1 MTEIIDEHILEAIGR
16 CRVVIR
22 NGEVIEV
29 GEARIT
35 SCPLTKKFAHP
46 ISTSLTRNR

>member
-1 MTEIIDEHILEAIGR
+1 MTDNTDEHILEAIGR
-16 CRVVIR
+16 CRVIIR
-22 NGEVIEV
+22 NGEVIER

-46 ISTSLTRNR
+46 LYCP